1 MRKYQINFQ
10 RVPVGQTFFRGGNE
24 WFKRSTR
31 TAHIIRPEE
40 YSGVWFYFRNL
51 EKCTVYLQ
59 TKNEEALK

>member
-10 RVPVGQTFFRGGNE
+10 RVPVGQTFYIGGNE

-31 TAHIIRPEE
+31 TAHIINPAE

-51 EKCTVYLQ
+51 ENCTVYLQ
-59 TKNEEALK
+59 TKNEGALK